1 MNPTEI
7 IIDHRENQSSVWEYL
22 SALPDIQLRWK
33 DLSTGDYIVE
43 QGAVFERKTASD
55 FAASLIDQRLFSQA
69 KRLAEQPLRAAFI
82 IEGSPDDWNMLAV
95 RREALQGALITLT
108 LIFDLPVFRSRD
120 PKETAQLLVY
130 AGHQFARLHED
141 EPRYRIYK
149 GKRKRT
155 QQVRLLATLPA
166 VGSDRAYRLL
176 DYFGSV
182 QACITASAHELE
194 KVPGIG
200 PKTAAAIRDLVSP
213 EVNQPLKGGKSPFKG
228 HSLNRGGGGAG
239 GGEGAI
245 QAN

>member
-1 MNPTEI
+1 MNPIEI
-7 IIDHRENQSSVWEYL
+7 IADYRENQSSVWEYL
-22 SALPDIQLRWK
+22 SALPDVRLRWK

-43 QGAVFERKTASD
+43 QGAIFERKTASD

-69 KRLAEQPLRAAFI
+69 KRLAEQPLRAGFI
-82 IEGSPDDWNMLAV
+82 IEGGADDWNMLGV

-130 AGHQFARLHED
+130 EGHQFARLHED
-141 EPRYRIYK
+141 LPRYRIYK
-149 GKRKRT
+149 AKRKRT
-155 QQVRLLATLPA
+155 RELRLLATLPT

-182 QACITASAHELE
+182 QACITATASELE
-194 KVPGIG
+194 RVPGIG

-213 EVNQPLKGGKSPFKG
+213 EINQPLSG
-228 HSLNRGGGGAG
+228 HQKPSSRR
-239 GGEGAI
+239 
-245 QAN
+245 